1 MRCTIHKKRPFHEQ
15 LRDFHMLLYLS
26 TKLTGVTDMPDIC
39 RAVVEGTDPS
49 EDHQA
54 AIRSLADVQ

>member
-1 MRCTIHKKRPFHEQ
+1 
-15 LRDFHMLLYLS
+15 MLLYLS
-26 TKLTGVTDMPDIC
+26 TKLTAVTDMADIC